1 MNHTLATKSGMLV
14 PVQPTSGGAWE
25 SVHTQELYYVNQD
38 DKKRRVF
45 TGENCTQD
53 ATNWI
58 NGRG

>member
-14 PVQPTSGGAWE
+14 PVQPTFSGAWE
-25 SVHTQELYYVNQD
+25 SVHTQELYYVTQG

-53 ATNWI
+53 AINWI